1 MLFVP
6 CSIYCWSNVCQDS
19 NITRGVL
26 FGKVA
31 SFFVLL
37 NKFKKVIY
45 VKNLYNFG

>member
-1 MLFVP
+1 MLFVSR
-6 CSIYCWSNVCQDS
+6 SIYRWSNVCRDL

-26 FGKVA
+26 FGNVA